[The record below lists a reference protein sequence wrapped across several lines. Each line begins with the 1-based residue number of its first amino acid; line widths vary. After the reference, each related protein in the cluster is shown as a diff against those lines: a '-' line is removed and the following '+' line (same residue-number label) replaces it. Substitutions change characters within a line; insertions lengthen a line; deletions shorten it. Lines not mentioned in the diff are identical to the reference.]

1 MATTGAENALD
12 KSLDGGVRYCVQNEK
27 GEDVWM
33 DRNSMAKYAQDRLD
47 KILAEQVGKMEQSH
61 IKTFVEL
68 KVEYK
73 ELTGKNPRPMKR
85 EQLEAELQELINLKQ
100 R

>member
-33 DRNSMAKYAQDRLD
+33 DRNSMAKYAQDRLK
-47 KILAEQVGKMEQSH
+47 KILATETTDSTT
-61 IKTFVEL
+61 KTFAEL
-68 KVEYK
+68 KAEYK